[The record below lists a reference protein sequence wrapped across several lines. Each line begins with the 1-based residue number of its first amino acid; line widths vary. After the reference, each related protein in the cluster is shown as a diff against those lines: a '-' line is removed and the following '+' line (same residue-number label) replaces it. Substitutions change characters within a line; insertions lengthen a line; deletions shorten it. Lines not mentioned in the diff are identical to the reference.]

1 MASWIVMPDGIGIAK
16 DPSVEVAHYVVD
28 QEVSKGI
35 WGIWGYGEIL
45 GAFMESTSI
54 LI

>member
-1 MASWIVMPDGIGIAK
+1 MPDGIGIPK

-35 WGIWGYGEIL
+35 WGYGDMGIWGNSGGFYGVD
-45 GAFMESTSI
+45 
-54 LI
+54 